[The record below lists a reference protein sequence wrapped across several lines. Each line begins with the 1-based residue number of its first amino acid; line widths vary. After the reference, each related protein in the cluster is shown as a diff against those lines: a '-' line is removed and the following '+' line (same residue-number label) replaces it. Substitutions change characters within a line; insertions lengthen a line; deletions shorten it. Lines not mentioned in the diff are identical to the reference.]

1 MNSYQIEFFQ
11 KSNGEAPAED
21 FINSLDKKLRAK
33 FYRMIQMLKE
43 NGPNL
48 REPYSKHLQDGIFE
62 LRPTVAT
69 NAVRVLYFFFIERRI
84 VITNGFIRKTQ
95 QTPSSEIKIAQK
107 YRDEFLKRKD
117 I

>member
-1 MNSYQIEFFQ
+1 MNNYQIEFFQ
-11 KSNGEAPAED
+11 KSNGEAPAEV

-33 FYRMIQMLKE
+33 FYRMLQMLKE

-69 NAVRVLYFFFIERRI
+69 NAVRVLYFFFIEQRI
-84 VITNGFIRKTQ
+84 VITNGFIKKTQ
-95 QTPSSEIKIAQK
+95 QTPPSEIKLAQK

>member
-21 FINSLDKKLRAK
+21 FINSLDKKPRAK

-43 NGPNL
+43 NDPNL
-48 REPYSKHLQDGIFE
+48 REPYSKHLQDCIFE

-95 QTPSSEIKIAQK
+95 KNHLPK
-107 YRDEFLKRKD
+107 LKLLRNTEMNF
-117 I
+117 

>member
-1 MNSYQIEFFQ
+1 MDYYQIEFFQ
-11 KSNGEAPAED
+11 KSSGEAPAED

-33 FYRMIQMLKE
+33 FYRMLQMLKE

-69 NAVRVLYFFFIERRI
+69 NAVRVLYFFFIEKRI
-84 VITNGFIRKTQ
+84 VITNGFIKKTQ
-95 QTPSSEIKIAQK
+95 QTPSSEIKLAQK
-107 YRDEFLKRKD
+107 YREEFLKRKV